1 MACELV
7 EGTLLEKAVGA
18 PESYLAMF
26 LGHFIC
32 AFLRIHKL
40 GFCLGADSLTRLA
53 PGLIRIPDLSFVSWD
68 RVPGG
73 ARKVPKEPILN
84 LVPDLAVEVISPGNS
99 RAEMDRKLG
108 EYFAA
113 GVKLVWYVYPRT
125 RTVKVFTGPK
135 RSRIVREA
143 DTLDGGEVLP
153 GFMLALTD
161 LFAEI

>member
-1 MACELV
+1 M
-7 EGTLLEKAVGA
+7 
-18 PESYLAMF
+18 
-26 LGHFIC
+26 
-32 AFLRIHKL
+32 
-40 GFCLGADSLTRLA
+40 
-53 PGLIRIPDLSFVSWD
+53 
-68 RVPGG
+68 
-73 ARKVPKEPILN
+73 
-84 LVPDLAVEVISPGNS
+84 
-99 RAEMDRKLG
+99 G